1 MQSLRIAH
9 AFSCWATRIVPK
21 RTMDFARHQAMQW
34 NAAKVGYRRRYRKPM
49 LPVIENPVS
58 ALSPDIT
65 PAFEWIDQPQRLA
78 QRLHAWGTP
87 ALLALDTEF
96 IRERTW
102 YPQLALVQLTI
113 PGQDVLL
120 VDPTATGVA
129 ELLRPLLRD
138 PSVTKLMHSA
148 SEDVQA
154 LLRGCD
160 AAPAPL
166 FDTQIAAALA
176 GVGAGV
182 GYQKLVETQLGVV
195 LPKSETRSDWL
206 RRPLSAAQ
214 LEYAADDV
222 LHLHAL
228 HTLLLE
234 KLRALGREQWLAED
248 CARLLTQS
256 AQDTP
261 DPYPH
266 LALRS
271 AQYLDAEAQAR
282 LSRLLRWREAQAR
295 AGDRPRGW
303 ILDNELAVTLARKP
317 PIDTH
322 ALHAFLDTQPKA
334 PRRLRAE
341 LWDALASPL
350 TSEERDIPLARLPD
364 SGQKQ
369 QLRALQDAVAVV
381 ASQLGLPDS
390 VLASRRTLEAL
401 LEGEDWPKSLQGWR
415 RPLLEPILAPL
426 LAPKH

>member
-1 MQSLRIAH
+1 M
-9 AFSCWATRIVPK
+9 
-21 RTMDFARHQAMQW
+21 
-34 NAAKVGYRRRYRKPM
+34 
-49 LPVIENPVS
+49 S
-58 ALSPDIT
+58 AVT
-65 PAFEWIDQPQRLA
+65 PNTTSVFEWIDRPERLA
-78 QRLHAWGTP
+78 ERLHAWGTP

-102 YPQLALVQLTI
+102 YPQLALVQLTV
-113 PGQDVLL
+113 PGHGVLL
-120 VDPTATGVA
+120 VDPTASGIA

-160 AAPAPL
+160 APPGPL

-176 GVGAGV
+176 GLGAGI
-182 GYQKLVETQLGVV
+182 GYQKLVETQLGVI

-228 HTLLLE
+228 HALLLE
-234 KLRALGREQWLAED
+234 KLRTLGREQWLAED

-261 DPYPH
+261 DPHPH
-266 LALRS
+266 LALRP
-271 AQYLDAEAQAR
+271 AQYLDAEAQA
-282 LSRLLRWREAQAR
+282 LLARLLRWRETQAR

-303 ILDNELAVTLARKP
+303 ILDNELSVALARKP
-317 PIDTH
+317 PADSR
-322 ALHAFLDTQPKA
+322 ALHSFLDSQPKA
-334 PRRLRAE
+334 PRRLRGE
-341 LWDALASPL
+341 LWEALSTPL
-350 TSEERDIPLARLPD
+350 TAEERDIPLARLPD

-369 QLRALQDAVAVV
+369 QLRALQDAVTGV

-401 LEGEDWPKSLQGWR
+401 LEGEGWPKSLQGWR
-415 RPLLEPILAPL
+415 KPLLEPILAPL
-426 LAPKH
+426 LTRQD

>member
-1 MQSLRIAH
+1 MSAISL
-9 AFSCWATRIVPK
+9 
-21 RTMDFARHQAMQW
+21 
-34 NAAKVGYRRRYRKPM
+34 NPM
-49 LPVIENPVS
+49 PV
-58 ALSPDIT
+58 
-65 PAFEWIDQPQRLA
+65 FEWIDQPERLA
-78 QRLHAWGTP
+78 ARLRAWGSPT
-87 ALLALDTEF
+87 LLALDTEF

-113 PGQDVLL
+113 PGHDVLL
-120 VDPTATGVA
+120 VDPTASGVA
-129 ELLRPLLRD
+129 ELLRPWLRD
-138 PSVTKLMHSA
+138 PAVTKLMHSA

-176 GVGAGV
+176 GIGAGM
-182 GYQKLVETQLGVV
+182 GYQKLVETQLGVS

-214 LEYAADDV
+214 LDYAADDV

-234 KLRALGREQWLAED
+234 RLCELGREQWLAED
-248 CARLLTQS
+248 CARLLVQS

-261 DPYPH
+261 DPHPH

-271 AQYLDAEAQAR
+271 TQYLDSDAQAR
-282 LSRLLRWREAQAR
+282 LSRLLRWREMQAR

-317 PIDTH
+317 PIDAR

-334 PRRLRAE
+334 PRRLRGE
-341 LWDALASPL
+341 LWDALSTPL
-350 TSEERDIPLARLPD
+350 TAEDCDIPLARLPD

-369 QLRALQDAVAVV
+369 QLRALQDAVAGV
-381 ASQLGLPDS
+381 AAQLGLADS

-401 LEGEDWPKSLQGWR
+401 QEGADWPKSLQGWR
-415 RPLLEPILAPL
+415 KPLLEPALAPL
-426 LAPKH
+426 LGRVTSNN